1 MSATT
6 TAFFALDRIATEEA
20 LMIAMK
26 DMDDLT
32 LKNAVYTFISSYRP
46 WILKEVIDEVVLK
59 NLSNEPLKAT
69 TDALRLKELQD
80 RFPGATMMLSL
91 NYGDYTIKYITDAEK
106 EHHQIHCEDLY
117 LVTPSFSSFDV
128 YGKFNLH
135 AKWRDMDINL
145 SHLF

>member
-1 MSATT
+1 
-6 TAFFALDRIATEEA
+6 
-20 LMIAMK
+20 
-26 DMDDLT
+26 
-32 LKNAVYTFISSYRP
+32 
-46 WILKEVIDEVVLK
+46 
-59 NLSNEPLKAT
+59 
-69 TDALRLKELQD
+69 
-80 RFPGATMMLSL
+80 MLSL